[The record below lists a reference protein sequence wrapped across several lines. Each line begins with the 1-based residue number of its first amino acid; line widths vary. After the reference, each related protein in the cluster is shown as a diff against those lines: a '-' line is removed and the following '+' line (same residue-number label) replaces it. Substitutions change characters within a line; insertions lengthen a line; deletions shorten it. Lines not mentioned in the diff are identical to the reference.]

1 MFKGKDILWPLLS
14 CLLCVERSWS
24 EVRPCAKCVS
34 RNIKGKSPCY
44 KFKNE
49 KAGQM
54 EQPWDGLG
62 RETETYYGKEKSEAE
77 VLGSH
82 RNT

>member
-1 MFKGKDILWPLLS
+1 
-14 CLLCVERSWS
+14 
-24 EVRPCAKCVS
+24 
-34 RNIKGKSPCY
+34 
-44 KFKNE
+44 
-49 KAGQM
+49 M